1 MSRLKYKIVLGEAS
15 EVQKLVAAGFPA
27 AFRYDFDA
35 VVNVFCL
42 QKAFY
47 LHKAALSQ
55 ADLQSA
61 DTKKPSRLSSK
72 S

>member
-27 AFRYDFDA
+27 AFRYDFNA
-35 VVNVFCL
+35 VVNAFC
-42 QKAFY
+42 

-55 ADLQSA
+55 ADLRSA

>member
-15 EVQKLVAAGFPA
+15 KVQKLVATGFTA
-27 AFRYDFDA
+27 AFRYDFNA
-35 VVNVFCL
+35 VVNVFC
-42 QKAFY
+42 

-61 DTKKPSRLSSK
+61 DTKKPHGSAQK
-72 S
+72 